1 VGQIFTFMI
10 AVLHDEHYKSTFKS
24 LITHIFVLCQEHFCC
39 RFVSSKSL
47 RVKQLQKH
55 YLMLQLDNITVIA
68 SYFLRNRSEGAIEV
82 AMTAIKL
89 PNY

>member
-1 VGQIFTFMI
+1 MMST
-10 AVLHDEHYKSTFKS
+10 AKVLFKS
-24 LITHIFVLCQEHFCC
+24 LITHIFVLCQEHFFCC
-39 RFVSSKSL
+39 RFLSYKSL
-47 RVKQLQKH
+47 LIKQLQKH
-55 YLMLQLDNITVIA
+55 YLMLQLDNIRVIA